1 METIM
6 NKIVLAAA
14 LLSVVFTAS
23 AADAATYKERN
34 AHHAAKTKVIDDY
47 ALLRDGRAAYSAQY
61 SFVEHDP
68 AFSPQQDEIYSAR

>member
-14 LLSVVFTAS
+14 LLSVVFSAS
-23 AADAATYKERN
+23 VADARTYKERTG
-34 AHHAAKTKVIDDY
+34 HHAAKTKMIDDN
-47 ALLRDGRAAYSAQY
+47 ALLQDGRTAYSAQY

-68 AFSPQQDEIYSAR
+68 AFSPQQDEIYNAR